1 MFKGDIESAALH
13 LPKCWALLKISMKFQ
28 PTCTILQSE
37 WKKSEPTAGDGFSS
51 LRCLLLYTGKY
62 CNLSE
67 GTMREKMYCL
77 QYIPNMVSDI
87 RLRSCLDELAF

>member
-13 LPKCWALLKISMKFQ
+13 LPKCWALLKISMKYQ

-51 LRCLLLYTGKY
+51 LRCLLLYTGK
-62 CNLSE
+62 CRNLSV

-77 QYIPNMVSDI
+77 QYIPNMVSNI
-87 RLRSCLDELAF
+87 